1 MPSSPIAVLLP
12 HAPVT
17 STEPAAVPAAV
28 TVAEQPGLLA
38 ALAAIPDPRD
48 PRGVRY
54 PLTSML
60 GVAVCAVLAG
70 AVTFAAIADWVRDL
84 DSPAW
89 ARLGFTGRIPVAS
102 TVWRL
107 LVRVD
112 AEVLTTVLAGWL
124 RARCEAGTPAST
136 SRPVTD
142 RRWRRVIAI
151 DGKVLRGSRLP
162 DGSQVH
168 LLSAYDTGTGVVLAQ
183 VQIAAKSNEIPAF
196 APLLDR
202 VQQLLGSLTGVIIV
216 ADALHAQ
223 TGHAREVAARGAH
236 LMVTIKANQPT
247 LHSLLKALPWAEVP
261 VGDQRRDKGHG
272 RQETRTVKALTDLTP
287 GGLGF
292 PHAEQAVRITRT
304 RTVKGKTSRET
315 AYLIVSLAAEY
326 AQPDQLQDWARLEWH
341 IENRL
346 HWIRDVTLG
355 EDAHQA
361 RTGNGPAV
369 AAVLRNTAIGYHRSN
384 GETNIAR
391 ATRRANRRPDDLIN
405 AVTRS
410 NPTTQ

>member
-1 MPSSPIAVLLP
+1 MSSSPIAVLLP
-12 HAPVT
+12 HGPTMSTPPVAV
-17 STEPAAVPAAV
+17 AAG
-28 TVAEQPGLLA
+28 EQRGLLA
-38 ALAAIPDPRD
+38 VLAAVADPRD
-48 PRGVRY
+48 PRGIRY
-54 PLTSML
+54 PLASML
-60 GVAVCAVLAG
+60 AVAVCAVLAG
-70 AVTFAAIADWVRDL
+70 AVTFAAIADWVKDL
-84 DSPAW
+84 DHPAW

-112 AEVLTTVLAGWL
+112 AEELSTVLAGWL
-124 RARCEAGTPAST
+124 RARVTP
-136 SRPVTD
+136 PVVAD

-151 DGKVLRGSRLP
+151 DGKVLRGSRSA
-162 DGSQVH
+162 GGRQVH

-196 APLLDR
+196 TPLLDR
-202 VQQLLGSLTGVIIV
+202 VQAQLGSLTGVIIV

-223 TGHAREVAARGAH
+223 TGHAREVATRGAH
-236 LMVTIKANQPT
+236 LMVTVKANQPT
-247 LHSLLKALPWAEVP
+247 LYSLLKALPWTEVP
-261 VGDQRRDKGHG
+261 VGDRRRDKGHG
-272 RQETRTVKALTDLTP
+272 RQEIRTVKALTDLTP

-315 AYLIVSLAAEY
+315 AYLVVSLPAEH
-326 AQPDQLQDWARLEWH
+326 AQPDQLQDWARLAWH

-346 HWIRDVTLG
+346 HWIRDVTLR

-391 ATRRANRRPDDLIN
+391 AARRANRRPDDLID

-410 NPTTQ
+410 NPTPQ